1 MVGTKYEKTTG
12 EICAKYTNCL
22 SKIRFFVNILLL
34 SYNLHDFVQSQAKE
48 IVHIVYS
55 GSIVNQGVRPPPFEP
70 I

>member
-12 EICAKYTNCL
+12 EICAKHTNCL
-22 SKIRFFVNILLL
+22 SKTRFFANILLL
-34 SYNLHDFVQSQAKE
+34 SYNLYDFIQSQAKE

-55 GSIVNQGVRPPPFEP
+55 GSIVNHGVSPLPFEP